1 MDWLIE
7 VERRIKRKN
16 LILFSKDSL
25 FLADLSDL
33 ISRTDHRVLVLWA
46 LELGEEAAA
55 VLLSRYP
62 DEARPVTAVLASR
75 DWAAG
80 NIKIRAAQRA
90 ILDVH
95 AFAREIKSAEDIA
108 LCRAIGQACG
118 VVHTAGHAMGFPIY
132 ELTSIIR
139 RYGIPACREPAEE
152 RMRHYTDRVIY
163 WREHAEDLPRQWA
176 EFMQK
181 G

>member
-1 MDWLIE
+1 MDWLID
-7 VERRIKRKN
+7 VERRMKRKN
-16 LILFSKDSL
+16 LILFAKDSP

-33 ISRTDHRVLVLWA
+33 ISRIVHRALVLWA
-46 LELGEEAAA
+46 LDLGEEAAA
-55 VLLSRYP
+55 VLLLRYP
-62 DEARPVTAVLASR
+62 DETRPQTAVSASA

-80 NIKIRAAQRA
+80 KVKMRAAQRA

-95 AFAREIKSAEDIA
+95 AFAGEIKSPEDIA
-108 LCRAIGQACG
+108 LCHAIGQACG

-139 RYGIPACREPAEE
+139 RYGIPECREYAQA
-152 RMRHYTDRVIY
+152 RLRHYLDRLLY
-163 WREHAEDLPRQWA
+163 WKEHAEDLPRQWA
-176 EFMQK
+176 EFMLK

>member
-1 MDWLIE
+1 MDWLID
-7 VERRIKRKN
+7 VQRRMKRKDS
-16 LILFSKDSL
+16 ILFARDSP

-33 ISRTDHRVLVLWA
+33 ISQINHRALVLWA
-46 LELGEEAAA
+46 LELAEEAAA
-55 VLLSRYP
+55 ALLLRYP
-62 DEARPVTAVLASR
+62 DETRPQTAVSASG

-80 NIKIRAAQRA
+80 RVKMRAAQRA

-95 AFAREIKSAEDIA
+95 AFAKEIKSPEDIA
-108 LCRAIGQACG
+108 LCHAIGQACG

-139 RYGIPACREPAEE
+139 RFGIPACREPAEA
-152 RMRHYTDRVIY
+152 RMRHYIDRIIY
-163 WREHAEDLPRQWA
+163 WQEHAEDLPRQWA
-176 EFMQK
+176 EFMLK

>member
-1 MDWLIE
+1 MDWLID
-7 VERRIKRKN
+7 VQQRIKRKN
-16 LILFSKDSL
+16 LILFTKDSP
-25 FLADLSDL
+25 FLAELSEL
-33 ISRTDHRVLVLWA
+33 ISRENHRVLVLWA
-46 LELGEEAAA
+46 LELADEAAA
-55 VLLSRYP
+55 VLFSRYP
-62 DEARPVTAVLASR
+62 DEPSPQTAVLASG

-80 NIKIRAAQRA
+80 RVKMRAARRA

-95 AFAREIKSAEDIA
+95 AFAREIKSPEDIA

-139 RYGIPACREPAEE
+139 RYGIPACREPAEA
-152 RMRHYTDRVIY
+152 RMRHYIDRIIY
-163 WREHAEDLPRQWA
+163 WQEHAEDLPRQWA
-176 EFMQK
+176 EFMLK

>member
-1 MDWLIE
+1 MDWLID
-7 VERRIKRKN
+7 VQRRMKRKN
-16 LILFSKDSL
+16 SILFAKDSP

-33 ISRTDHRVLVLWA
+33 ISRIVHRALVLWA

-55 VLLSRYP
+55 VLLLRYP
-62 DEARPVTAVLASR
+62 DETRPQTAVSASA

-80 NIKIRAAQRA
+80 KVKMRAAQRA

-95 AFAREIKSAEDIA
+95 AFAREIKSSEDIA
-108 LCRAIGQACG
+108 LCHAIGQACG

-139 RYGIPACREPAEE
+139 RYGIPACREPAEA
-152 RMRHYTDRVIY
+152 RMRHYIDRIIY
-163 WREHAEDLPRQWA
+163 WQEHAEDLPRQWA
-176 EFMQK
+176 EFMLK